1 MTTAATLG
9 TSIEATLNSVKN
21 EDMVRGLQDIAFD
34 LKFGLVTVPAT
45 TSEGTTHTVNLWNE
59 FGIKRFLG
67 VKGFAHTTKDSVI
80 VTENPTT
87 SVDND
92 ILTLTV
98 AASNDDA
105 KRVYLIIGV

>member
-1 MTTAATLG
+1 MVTAAALG

-21 EDMVRGLQDIAFD
+21 EDMVRGLQNTAFD
-34 LKFGLVTVPAT
+34 LKFGVVSVPTT
-45 TSEGTTHTVNLWNE
+45 TSEGTNHTINLWQE

-67 VKGFAHTTKDSVI
+67 VKGFAHTTENSVI

-87 SVDND
+87 SVNND

-98 AASNDDA
+98 PSSNDDA
-105 KRVYLIIGV
+105 KRVYIIVGV